1 MLLSRVNKERMMKI
15 VAAVFLMALL
25 ITSVAS
31 AATLTLWCGNVN
43 KGEITSRNNSSGGSD
58 VAVEEVVKELGLI
71 RNSNQRGVVV
81 SMSGYTIEFWSE
93 ASVIRSAHNI
103 VPIPAPI
110 TVEDGHWWVDSKSVA
125 QAFDQFLTA
134 ISMGPGVKFTTGGTA
149 SKVESKPKPVPVET
163 KPAGVTKPTEPAK
176 QTTIKPV
183 SSVPVPKPVTV
194 AAAPAGGFKGEK
206 KPIVVLDAGHG
217 GHDPGAS
224 GNGLR
229 EKDIALKATLQLG
242 KILASYG
249 IDVRY
254 TRTTDVYLKLAERTA
269 IANKHNAYVFI
280 SMHCNAVPKGRK
292 ASGLEY
298 YIMAPP
304 SDKDAMQLAVTENRE
319 ISSGEDTG
327 AATERSDKKTQLL
340 LKILGDMQQND
351 KINESTS
358 LCEVLHANA
367 KSSGLPMRAVRQAP
381 FFVLRGAAMPAV
393 LVEMGF
399 ITDAAEAKKLNTENY
414 RDQLCRS
421 IAAGVVKYIKDHPVN
436 AE

>member
-1 MLLSRVNKERMMKI
+1 MLLSRVNKIRILRVITM
-15 VAAVFLMALL
+15 VFLAALFV
-25 ITSVAS
+25 SPAAS
-31 AATLTLWCGNVN
+31 AETLTLWYGSIN
-43 KGEITSRNNSSGGSD
+43 KGEVASRKNLLGGVD
-58 VAVEEVVKELGLI
+58 VAVEEVVKELGLL
-71 RNSNQRGVVV
+71 RKSNKQGITV
-81 SMSGYTIEFWSE
+81 SMSGYTIEFWSG
-93 ASVIRSAHNI
+93 ASVIRSAHSI
-103 VPIPAPI
+103 VPTPAPI
-110 TVEDGHWWVDSKSVA
+110 VTDGGHWWVDSKSTA
-125 QAFDQFLTA
+125 LAFDRFLTA
-134 ISMGPGVKFTTGGTA
+134 IGMNGGVKFTSGAAVPKTESAPVPADTKPAVSTKPAEAPKTDGGKSVA
-149 SKVESKPKPVPVET
+149 PVPV
-163 KPAGVTKPTEPAK
+163 P
-176 QTTIKPV
+176 
-183 SSVPVPKPVTV
+183 V
-194 AAAPAGGFKGEK
+194 AAGSFNGK

-217 GHDPGAS
+217 GHDPGAL

-242 KILASYG
+242 RILASYG
-249 IDVRY
+249 VDVRY
-254 TRTTDVYLKLAERTA
+254 TRTADIYLKLAERTA
-269 IANKHNAYVFI
+269 IANKHNATVFV

-319 ISSGEDTG
+319 ISSDEDAS
-327 AATERSDKKTQLL
+327 AATARSDKKTQLL

-351 KINESTS
+351 KINESTM

-367 KSSGLPMRAVRQAP
+367 KSSGLPMRNVRQAP

-399 ITDAAEAKKLNTENY
+399 ITDPAEAKKLNTESY

-421 IAAGVVKYIKDHPVN
+421 IAVGVVKYIKDHPVN